1 LKGGT
6 HLVCAVSP
14 HAKKAEGRKT
24 EMPDDRS
31 QSQPP
36 RNPAPLRAEQRPI
49 LQPRSP
55 RQALIP
61 DQLPP
66 PPSARARHPLVI
78 IGNTIFTGLLLLILA
93 GGATFYFGK
102 RKLEAPG
109 PLERERSVV
118 IESKK
123 GLRDI
128 ADLLK
133 REGVIDNTLPF
144 IAGAM
149 VLGVKEDLKAG
160 EYMFERQASM
170 LEVLKTIVEG
180 RSIQYTVTI
189 PEGLTSEQIVQRLRD
204 SSVLTGEIVEV
215 PPEGTLLPE
224 TYKVTR
230 AMTRQQIV
238 QRMQAAHKRL
248 LNEVWEK
255 RAPDLPVKSPQELVI
270 LASIVEKE
278 TGKTEERSRVA
289 AVFVNRLNK
298 RMRLQSDPTIVYGL
312 MGGKGPLGRPLLR
325 VELDEPNPYNTY
337 QIDGLPPGP
346 IANPGRASLEAT
358 AHPARTKDL
367 YFVADGTGGH
377 VFSETLDQHSK
388 NVARWREV
396 EKQDAAAA
404 ASQPAQPPAA
414 PVQSVQPV
422 QPQAPQVQQAPAAS
436 KLAAPV
442 TSPRTVI
449 APKKKQTQKKKDAKT
464 DAKNQATSPATG
476 QTPRPQ

>member
-1 LKGGT
+1 M
-6 HLVCAVSP
+6 LVNST
-14 HAKKAEGRKT
+14 R
-24 EMPDDRS
+24 
-31 QSQPP
+31 
-36 RNPAPLRAEQRPI
+36 I
-49 LQPRSP
+49 
-55 RQALIP
+55 
-61 DQLPP
+61 
-66 PPSARARHPLVI
+66 
-78 IGNTIFTGLLLLILA
+78 
-93 GGATFYFGK
+93 
-102 RKLEAPG
+102 
-109 PLERERSVV
+109 
-118 IESKK
+118 
-123 GLRDI
+123 
-128 ADLLK
+128 
-133 REGVIDNTLPF
+133 
-144 IAGAM
+144 
-149 VLGVKEDLKAG
+149 
-160 EYMFERQASM
+160 
-170 LEVLKTIVEG
+170 
-180 RSIQYTVTI
+180 
-189 PEGLTSEQIVQRLRD
+189 TS
-204 SSVLTGEIVEV
+204 
-215 PPEGTLLPE
+215 
-224 TYKVTR
+224 
-230 AMTRQQIV
+230 
-238 QRMQAAHKRL
+238 
-248 LNEVWEK
+248 
-255 RAPDLPVKSPQELVI
+255 
-270 LASIVEKE
+270 
-278 TGKTEERSRVA
+278 SRVA

>member
-1 LKGGT
+1 LR
-6 HLVCAVSP
+6 
-14 HAKKAEGRKT
+14 AEEFKGRKRI
-24 EMPDDRS
+24 MSDDHS

-61 DQLPP
+61 DQVPP

-93 GGATFYFGK
+93 GGATLYFGK

-109 PLERERSVV
+109 PLERERSVL
-118 IESKK
+118 IENKK

-170 LEVLKTIVEG
+170 LDVLKTIVEG

-204 SSVLTGEIVEV
+204 SNVLTGEITAV

-230 AMTRQQIV
+230 AMTREQII
-238 QRMQAAHKRL
+238 QRMQASHKRL

-255 RAPDLPVKSPQELVI
+255 RSPDIPVKSPQELVI

-278 TGKTEERSRVA
+278 TGKTDERSRVA
-289 AVFVNRLNK
+289 GVFVNRLNK

-325 VELDEPNPYNTY
+325 VEMDEPNPYNTY
-337 QIDGLPPGP
+337 QIEGLPPGP

-377 VFSETLDQHSK
+377 VFAESLDQHSK

-396 EKQDAAAA
+396 EKQDTN
-404 ASQPAQPPAA
+404 PAQPPPAA
-414 PVQSVQPV
+414 SPVHAAQPV
-422 QPQAPQVQQAPAAS
+422 QEPAQAPQVQQAPAAS

-449 APKKKQTQKKKDAKT
+449 APKKKQTQKKSDSKKDAKT
-464 DAKNQATSPATG
+464 DAKNQATSQAPG
-476 QTPRPQ
+476 QIPRPQ

>member
-1 LKGGT
+1 
-6 HLVCAVSP
+6 
-14 HAKKAEGRKT
+14 
-24 EMPDDRS
+24 MPDDRS
-31 QSQPP
+31 PSQPP
-36 RNPAPLRAEQRPI
+36 RNPAPIRAEQRPI

-61 DQLPP
+61 DQVPP

-93 GGATFYFGK
+93 GGATLYFGK

-109 PLERERSVV
+109 PLDRERSVL

-170 LEVLKTIVEG
+170 LDVLKTIVEG

-204 SSVLTGEIVEV
+204 SNVLTGDIVEV

-230 AMTRQQIV
+230 AMTREQIV
-238 QRMQAAHKRL
+238 QRMQASHKRL
-248 LNEVWEK
+248 LNEVWE
-255 RAPDLPVKSPQELVI
+255 RRSPDLPVKSPQELVI

-278 TGKTEERSRVA
+278 TGKTDERSRVA
-289 AVFVNRLNK
+289 SVFVNRLNK

-325 VELDEPNPYNTY
+325 VELDEPNAYNTY

-377 VFSETLDQHSK
+377 VFSETLEQHSK

-396 EKQDAAAA
+396 EKQD
-404 ASQPAQPPAA
+404 STPAQPVQAAPAA
-414 PVQSVQPV
+414 TPVQSVQPA
-422 QPQAPQVQQAPAAS
+422 QTEQSTQTPQAQQAPPAS

-449 APKKKQTQKKKDAKT
+449 APKKKQTQKKTGGKKDAKT
-464 DAKNQATSPATG
+464 DAKNQATSPAPA
-476 QTPRPQ
+476 QAPRPQ